1 MSGICIRYPF
11 NEAGNYH
18 AYFTRRLTILPNVTQ
33 LLSRYL
39 NTVTVKVKV
48 KLGGKS
54 ERRTFQ
60 KRTVRKE
67 RYLSWDIK
75 KICQEVRQGATVV
88 LAIREA
94 NVGGS
99 LKLRSLRPV

>member
-1 MSGICIRYPF
+1 M
-11 NEAGNYH
+11 
-18 AYFTRRLTILPNVTQ
+18 
-33 LLSRYL
+33 
-39 NTVTVKVKV
+39 

-60 KRTVRKE
+60 KRTVGKE
-67 RYLSWDIK
+67 RHLSWDIK
-75 KICQEVRQGATVV
+75 KICEEVRHGATVV